1 MNISESQ
8 SRNLYALFTIMFAVN
23 VAYTIWNFH
32 ESRNLRKLQQQ
43 IAEQQLNRLKNGKK
57 EEELPVAGV

>member
-8 SRNLYALFTIMFAVN
+8 SRNLYAFFTVLFAVN

-32 ESRNLRKLQQQ
+32 ESRKLRVVQQL
-43 IAEQQLNRLKNGKK
+43 IAEEQLKEIEKSKK
-57 EEELPVAGV
+57 KAEQPV

>member
-1 MNISESQ
+1 MNISENQ

-32 ESRNLRKLQQQ
+32 ESRKLRIVQQQ
-43 IAEQQLNRLKNGKK
+43 IAEEQLKSLKNGKK
-57 EEELPVAGV
+57 KEEEII